1 MLYDQVLEDQ
11 PEWINLT
18 LEQKHDAII
27 ALVGPKQRHSL
38 AKIYVLTT
46 YYGCL
51 ILVGV
56 FGNLLTSW
64 VISKSLVLQTPPNF
78 YIFNLAIVDLI
89 TLLLG
94 MYNCRGLKFWLLLY
108 STLWNDS
115 REINIDIFR
124 FSSSDGDSSY
134 LALLSLV
141 FRESRV
147 CRCCDSW
154 WAGDISFSR
163 YNDCIY
169 CWEVMHMPNKNTYLH
184 DYYP

>member
-1 MLYDQVLEDQ
+1 MLEDQ

-18 LEQKHDAII
+18 LEQKHDAIV

-38 AKIYVLTT
+38 AKVYVLTT

-94 MYNCRGLKFWLLLY
+94 KYNCKGLKFWLLFVFII
-108 STLWNDS
+108 SKT
-115 REINIDIFR
+115 
-124 FSSSDGDSSY
+124 
-134 LALLSLV
+134 LALRFILRHFFSVLPMEIVLIWHSYPWYLGRAGCVVAVILGELV
-141 FRESRV
+141 
-147 CRCCDSW
+147 
-154 WAGDISFSR
+154 
-163 YNDCIY
+163 
-169 CWEVMHMPNKNTYLH
+169 TYLSVGTMIAFTVER
-184 DYYP
+184 

>member
-1 MLYDQVLEDQ
+1 MEYLIIQSDFYQNFFVCYSRHDNIAVDLLYDQVLEDQ

-18 LEQKHDAII
+18 LEQKHDAIV

-46 YYGCL
+46 YYSCL

-94 MYNCRGLKFWLLLY
+94 MYNCRGLKF
-108 STLWNDS
+108 
-115 REINIDIFR
+115 
-124 FSSSDGDSSY
+124 
-134 LALLSLV
+134 
-141 FRESRV
+141 
-147 CRCCDSW
+147 
-154 WAGDISFSR
+154 
-163 YNDCIY
+163 
-169 CWEVMHMPNKNTYLH
+169 
-184 DYYP
+184 

>member
-1 MLYDQVLEDQ
+1 MKHTKLIIIKQSDFYHAFFVCFSRQNSIAVDLLYDQVLEDQ

-89 TLLLG
+89 TLILG
-94 MYNCRGLKFWLLLY
+94 KCNRKVLK
-108 STLWNDS
+108 
-115 REINIDIFR
+115 
-124 FSSSDGDSSY
+124 
-134 LALLSLV
+134 
-141 FRESRV
+141 
-147 CRCCDSW
+147 C
-154 WAGDISFSR
+154 
-163 YNDCIY
+163 
-169 CWEVMHMPNKNTYLH
+169 
-184 DYYP
+184 

>member
-1 MLYDQVLEDQ
+1 MKRQIRKQTYNWNILNHNADLAKQSIFQSDFSLYVFRHENIAVDLLYDQVLEDQ

-46 YYGCL
+46 YYSCL

-94 MYNCRGLKFWLLLY
+94 MYNCRGLKFWLL
-108 STLWNDS
+108 
-115 REINIDIFR
+115 IFH
-124 FSSSDGDSSY
+124 
-134 LALLSLV
+134 SLK
-141 FRESRV
+141 
-147 CRCCDSW
+147 W
-154 WAGDISFSR
+154 
-163 YNDCIY
+163 
-169 CWEVMHMPNKNTYLH
+169 
-184 DYYP
+184 